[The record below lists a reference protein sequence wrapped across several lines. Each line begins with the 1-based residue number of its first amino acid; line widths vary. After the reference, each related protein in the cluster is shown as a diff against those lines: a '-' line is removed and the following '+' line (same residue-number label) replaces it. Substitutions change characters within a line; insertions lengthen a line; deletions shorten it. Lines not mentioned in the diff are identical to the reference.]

1 MDRQSGKFYAV
12 SFDTPLGQAL
22 QKYFA
27 EADRCDKA
35 ALDFV
40 AHLSDHY
47 TFPPTA
53 DAEAVQS
60 ADAEAG
66 GLVAVRVSVA
76 TLPKPDPI
84 LWDSLPDPDSPDH
97 ILYFPRVTISSH
109 YIRYGVAHFLD
120 VNAAPDWTF
129 RRNPD
134 GTIRYYHLEKVRNL
148 IPPDD
153 FQRLHEQERPNGT
166 IRMLKSLNPR
176 MRLALGR
183 RYDWFI
189 DSDTITL
196 PPKDSPEFRA
206 ARCLFESF
214 QQLPTVPAHTL
225 LRLLTLRHD
234 KASAAAPFLSY
245 AADTEGQRYIFHTSL
260 VPAYAPSKPASPQA
274 AVPPL
279 PGRPVCVDAIAA
291 SLDPKTAPLG
301 LATDAV
307 ILDPSDPIIDRLFSE
322 EETTE

>member
-53 DAEAVQS
+53 DAEAVQP

-166 IRMLKSLNPR
+166 I
-176 MRLALGR
+176 
-183 RYDWFI
+183 
-189 DSDTITL
+189 
-196 PPKDSPEFRA
+196 PPSSVPHVACSRVSSS
-206 ARCLFESF
+206 CPLS
-214 QQLPTVPAHTL
+214 LPTPSCDFSPCVTTRPVPL
-225 LRLLTLRHD
+225 LRSSPMQPTP
-234 KASAAAPFLSY
+234 KASATSSTPPSSRPMRHPSPLLS
-245 AADTEGQRYIFHTSL
+245 TPRPHHL
-260 VPAYAPSKPASPQA
+260 VLPPMQLSSTRSTPSSTVFSAKKRQPNNICINM
-274 AVPPL
+274 
-279 PGRPVCVDAIAA
+279 RICAI
-291 SLDPKTAPLG
+291 
-301 LATDAV
+301 
-307 ILDPSDPIIDRLFSE
+307 IL
-322 EETTE
+322 

>member
-12 SFDTPLGQAL
+12 SFDTPLGKAL

-153 FQRLHEQERPNGT
+153 FQRLA
-166 IRMLKSLNPR
+166 
-176 MRLALGR
+176 RLALVQRLADADDGADAVRDGRPRALVHALVRLAEELAALRVTDDGPGAPNLAQHGR
-183 RYDWFI
+183 RDF
-189 DSDTITL
+189 TG
-196 PPKDSPEFRA
+196 EGA
-206 ARCLFESF
+206 
-214 QQLPTVPAHTL
+214 
-225 LRLLTLRHD
+225 RLLPMDVLRGELDVRALDGPCHAIERGEGRRHSDVDPADALNLGLERLNERDRLGDGLIHLPVAGNEGGGLRHLNG
-234 KASAAAPFLSY
+234 S
-245 AADTEGQRYIFHTSL
+245 
-260 VPAYAPSKPASPQA
+260 
-274 AVPPL
+274 
-279 PGRPVCVDAIAA
+279 
-291 SLDPKTAPLG
+291 
-301 LATDAV
+301 
-307 ILDPSDPIIDRLFSE
+307 
-322 EETTE
+322 